1 MALLAWKEEY
11 SVKIREID
19 EQHKKLVALINELN
33 DAMSQ
38 GQAKAALENILGRL
52 VSYAA
57 THFAN
62 EERLMQ
68 THGYPGF
75 PEHKEKH
82 EKMTAKVLS
91 LQQEYRQGK
100 MSLSIDVMSFLKN
113 WLDKHILGTDMA
125 YSGFLISKGVK

>member
-1 MALLAWKEEY
+1 MALFNWKEEY

-33 DAMSQ
+33 DAMGQ
-38 GQAKAALENILGRL
+38 RQAKAALENILGRL
-52 VSYAA
+52 VNYTA

-62 EERLMQ
+62 EERLLQ
-68 THGYPGF
+68 TNGYPWF

-82 EKMTAKVLS
+82 EKMTAKVLA

-100 MSLSIDVMSFLKN
+100 MTLSIEVMNFLKN
-113 WLDKHILGTDMA
+113 WLDKHILGTDMN
-125 YSGFLISKGVK
+125 YSEFLTSKGVK